1 MPEPRPSRL
10 YKNAMPKHNYVW
22 MALVLLLLAGW
33 LLYALAPILTPFL
46 TGALLAYIFNPLAKR
61 FERYGLSNAMAALA
75 VIALVVLAFLAL
87 LLVIT
92 PLFQGQFSELTQRLP
107 GTLDRARTQLLP
119 WLEQTVGL
127 RINLDLEAMKA
138 WLTDK
143 ITHDGAAWLPSLK
156 SGALTLLSWLANLLL
171 IPVVMFYL
179 LKDWDQLIQRVASLA
194 PRPWLPTMTRV
205 ARNMDQVV
213 GEFLRGQFA
222 VMATLSVFYGVALW
236 AVGLDYAWPI
246 GLLTGVLSFVPF
258 LGFALG
264 MILAMLVALLQFSD
278 WLNIFWVFGVY
289 MLGQVLETY
298 VVTPR
303 LVGERVGLH
312 PVAVLFVLAAFGQLF
327 GFVGVLLAVPLAAVM
342 LVGLRELRTAYEHSP
357 LYSRRYLPRSD
368 SSSHPTMTTPM
379 LGSRIT
385 SLPLVHRGKVRDIY
399 AVEGERLLIITTD
412 RLSAFDVVLPTPIPD
427 KGRVLTRVSSFWF
440 DRLAH
445 IIPNQL
451 EDISPESVVTPEER
465 DQVEGRAIVV
475 KKLRALPV
483 EAIVRGYL
491 VGSGWKEY
499 QARQSI
505 CGIPLPAG
513 LQLASRLPEPIF
525 TPSTKA
531 AVGGHD
537 ENIDFDAMVELIG
550 KPLAQ
555 QVRAVSLALYTA
567 AADYALTRGIIIA
580 DTKFEF
586 GVNAAGQ
593 LIWIDEAL
601 TPDSSRFWPA
611 DQYQPGT
618 NPPSFDKQFV
628 RDWLEAS
635 QWNKKPPAPGL
646 PPDIVAKTAEKYR
659 EAMTR
664 LVD

>member
-1 MPEPRPSRL
+1 MTEPRPSRL
-10 YKNAMPKHNYVW
+10 YKDAITKHNYLW
-22 MALVLLLLAGW
+22 LALVLLLLAGW
-33 LLYALAPILTPFL
+33 LVYALGPILTPFL

-61 FERYGLSNAMAALA
+61 FERHGLSRGMAALV
-75 VIALVVLAFLAL
+75 VIALVALAFFAL
-87 LLVIT
+87 VLIVT
-92 PLFQGQFSELTQRLP
+92 PLFQGQFSELTALLP
-107 GTLDRARTQLLP
+107 ETLDRARTQLLP
-119 WLEQTVGL
+119 WLERTLGL
-127 RINLDLEAMKA
+127 RLNLDLDLMKA
-138 WLTDK
+138 WLTEK
-143 ITHDGAAWLPSLK
+143 VTQNGAAWLPSLK
-156 SGALTLLSWLANLLL
+156 TGALALIGILANLLL

-179 LKDWDQLIQRVASLA
+179 LKDWDSMIMRVASLA
-194 PRPWLPTMTRV
+194 PRPWLPTVTRI
-205 ARNMDQVV
+205 ASNMDQVV

-236 AVGLDYAWPI
+236 AVGLHYSLQI

-264 MILAMLVALLQFSD
+264 LILAMLVALLQYTD

-298 VVTPR
+298 VFTPR

-342 LVGLRELRTAYEHSP
+342 LIGLRELRTVYEHSP
-357 LYSRRYLPRSD
+357 LYSRRYHARADEAATSTV
-368 SSSHPTMTTPM
+368 SAPM

-399 AVEGERLLIITTD
+399 AVEGDRLLIITTD

-427 KGRVLTRVSSFWF
+427 KGRVLTRVSTFWF
-440 DRLAH
+440 EKLAH

-451 EDISPESVVTPEER
+451 EDISPESVVTDEER
-465 DQVEGRAIVV
+465 DQVTGRAIVV

-499 QARQSI
+499 QTRQSV
-505 CGIPLPAG
+505 CGIPLPSG
-513 LQLASRLPEPIF
+513 LQLAERLPEPIF

-550 KPLAQ
+550 DPLAQ
-555 QVRAVSLALYTA
+555 QLREVSFALYA
-567 AADYALTRGIIIA
+567 AAAEYALTRGIIIA

-586 GVNAAGQ
+586 GVDTAGK
-593 LIWIDEAL
+593 LVWIDEAL
-601 TPDSSRFWPA
+601 TPDSSRFWPGN
-611 DQYQPGT
+611 QYQPGT

-635 QWNKKPPAPGL
+635 LWNKKPPGPEL
-646 PPDIVAKTAEKYR
+646 PPGIVAQTAEKYR

-664 LVD
+664 LID